1 MPSANHYEK
10 VKRHERATFERFAGS
25 AGLDIVPGTLQ
36 QPPDPAPD
44 IVVELAGAGLVAFEL
59 GRLDTALEAHQLA
72 LMDSAAAVF
81 EAEIGNLAPSE
92 QDRVAAFLAD
102 GRIVVWPRAGY
113 PNRELHCAAA
123 WVIRQLLVLPW
134 GFEGPIKIS
143 RGDARDVV
151 ESVTVL
157 RLEAAQL
164 PDESRFSVMTGDY
177 ARRADVGV
185 LERKLRT
192 RYKSP
197 APVELLAYI
206 DRGEFSFAGELEAA
220 IGSVVRLAPS
230 SVFRAVWLF
239 EGLLRKATLA
249 FRRD

>member
-1 MPSANHYEK
+1 MPAADHHEK
-10 VKRHERATFERFAGS
+10 MKRHERATFERFAAS
-25 AGLDIVPGTLQ
+25 AGLTIVPGTLQ

-44 IVVELAGAGLVAFEL
+44 ILVELAGAGLVAFEL
-59 GRLDTALEAHQLA
+59 GRLNTPLEAHQLA

-81 EAEIGNLAPSE
+81 EAEIAKLAPSE
-92 QDRVAAFLAD
+92 QDRVSAFMED

-113 PNRELHCAAA
+113 PNRELQRAAE
-123 WVIRQLLVLPW
+123 WVIEQLLVLPW
-134 GFEGPIKIS
+134 GFEGPLKIS
-143 RGDARDVV
+143 QGDARDVI

-157 RLEAAQL
+157 RLETAEL
-164 PDESRFSVMTGDY
+164 PDVSRFSVMTADY
-177 ARRADVGV
+177 ARPANLRV
-185 LERKLRT
+185 LERKLRS
-192 RYKSP
+192 RYESH

-206 DRGEFSFAGELEAA
+206 DRGEFSFAGELDVA